1 MISFATMKAG
11 KGVRFLTFLTGTRES
26 ELRARSL
33 LTQVLQETQRED
45 YAEGNHHNQD
55 TAVYVPGSERHAR
68 G

>member
-1 MISFATMKAG
+1 MISFAIMKAG
-11 KGVRFLTFLTGTRES
+11 KGVSFLFLTGTRES

-45 YAEGNHHNQD
+45 YAEGDHHNQD